1 MKLNLLFLLY
11 CCRELWPVIFCPD
24 WNCFCQISD
33 KTLNFGEKLDRQ
45 IFWNIHWRCIIGIGN
60 VMLNDLINYMFSF
73 AQVGPCLVKISG
85 GIFNLLMYS
94 SYRRF
99 LRIQVRQDC
108 HLHRTILNVTYVM
121 MLTSKLLSGSVWI
134 V

>member
-1 MKLNLLFLLY
+1 
-11 CCRELWPVIFCPD
+11 
-24 WNCFCQISD
+24 
-33 KTLNFGEKLDRQ
+33 
-45 IFWNIHWRCIIGIGN
+45 
-60 VMLNDLINYMFSF
+60 MLNDLINYMVSF

-99 LRIQVRQDC
+99 LRIQVRQDR
-108 HLHRTILNVTYVM
+108 HLHRKILNVTYAM